1 MTRPI
6 SKATH
11 PTSADTFR
19 RQGHELVELIAE
31 YMENIETYPI
41 QPQIEPGQVYQQLP
55 SRPPKEAESFEAVV
69 EDVRNL
75 IIPNITH
82 WQSPNFF
89 GYFPAHATV
98 PSMLGDLLSSGLG
111 IQGMLWSTSPACT
124 ELETRVLDWMVEI
137 AGLPSH
143 FRSDSAGGGV
153 IQDSASSATLC
164 AIIAAR
170 ERALKR
176 ASNDAN
182 ELSLNRLCAYISSQ
196 AHSSI
201 EKGLKV
207 AGFRNNQI
215 RRIDVDDKFA
225 MCPQHLAQ
233 HIETDRNKGLI
244 PAFIGATVGTT
255 SSLAIDPI
263 AEIGE
268 IARSTQTWLH
278 VDSAHAGCATVC
290 AEYRWLLDGLTLA
303 DSYCFNPHK
312 WLLTNFDCDLF
323 YVRERDALIEAL
335 TITPEYLRN
344 KATESGQ
351 VFDYSGWQVPLGR
364 RFRSLKLW
372 FVIRL
377 FGSEG
382 IKSHI
387 RRHIGFAEQ
396 FSQWVES
403 SSDFELFQPTILNLV
418 CFRHRGGNDA
428 TRNILEQFNASGLY
442 FATHT
447 VLHGTYVI
455 RLVVGAV
462 RTEYRH
468 VEGAWSELQRIA
480 GNLALEN

>member
-1 MTRPI
+1 
-6 SKATH
+6 
-11 PTSADTFR
+11 
-19 RQGHELVELIAE
+19 
-31 YMENIETYPI
+31 
-41 QPQIEPGQVYQQLP
+41 
-55 SRPPKEAESFEAVV
+55 
-69 EDVRNL
+69 
-75 IIPNITH
+75 
-82 WQSPNFF
+82 
-89 GYFPAHATV
+89 
-98 PSMLGDLLSSGLG
+98 
-111 IQGMLWSTSPACT
+111 
-124 ELETRVLDWMVEI
+124 MVEI

-176 ASNDAN
+176 ASNDVN

-233 HIETDRNKGLI
+233 QIETDRNKGLI

-268 IARSTQTWLH
+268 IARLTQTWLH

-428 TRNILEQFNASGLY
+428 TQQYFGAIQRFRPIFCNAHGFAWHLCHSSRGRRGAHRISACRGSLVGVAAHCGKPDTRKLTRHLHSALMQRNISTRY
-442 FATHT
+442 
-447 VLHGTYVI
+447 
-455 RLVVGAV
+455 
-462 RTEYRH
+462 
-468 VEGAWSELQRIA
+468 SP
-480 GNLALEN
+480 